1 MTIKITSRLLREIH
15 THGENA
21 YPEEGAGL
29 LLGNEQDGLRT
40 VRNLLKLENAREKN
54 ARHNRYL
61 ITARDMLQGEKEA
74 ERLGLSI
81 VGIFHS
87 RYLITARDMLQGEKE
102 AERLGLS
109 IIGIFHSHPDHP
121 NLPSE
126 FDREWAIPWYSYLI
140 TSIQNAEAQDSR
152 CWRLRDDRSGFSS
165 EEIIISQEEN

>member
-1 MTIKITSRLLREIH
+1 MERNMTINIPSRLLRKIH

-29 LLGNEQDGLRT
+29 LLGSEQDGFRCIQ
-40 VRNLLKLENAREKN
+40 NLLKLENAREKI

-81 VGIFHS
+81 V
-87 RYLITARDMLQGEKE
+87 
-102 AERLGLS
+102 
-109 IIGIFHSHPDHP
+109 GIFHSHPDHP

-140 TSIQNAEAQDSR
+140 TSIQNAEALDSR
-152 CWRLRDDRSGFSS
+152 CWRLLDDRSGFSS
-165 EEIIISQEEN
+165 EKIIITHEEN

>member
-1 MTIKITSRLLREIH
+1 MERIMTIKITSRLLSEIH

-29 LLGNEQDGLRT
+29 LLGNEQDGFRT
-40 VRNLLKLENAREKN
+40 VQNLLKLENAREKT

-81 VGIFHS
+81 V
-87 RYLITARDMLQGEKE
+87 
-102 AERLGLS
+102 
-109 IIGIFHSHPDHP
+109 GIFHSHPDHP

-140 TSIQNAEAQDSR
+140 TSIQNAKAQDSR
-152 CWRLRDDRSGFSS
+152 CWRLLDDRSGFSS
-165 EEIIISQEEN
+165 EEIIISEED

>member
-1 MTIKITSRLLREIH
+1 MTIKITSHLLREIH
-15 THGENA
+15 AHGENA

-29 LLGNEQDGLRT
+29 LLGSEQDGFRT
-40 VRNLLKLENAREKN
+40 VQNLLKLENAQEKI

-81 VGIFHS
+81 V
-87 RYLITARDMLQGEKE
+87 
-102 AERLGLS
+102 
-109 IIGIFHSHPDHP
+109 GIFHSHPDHP

-140 TSIQNAEAQDSR
+140 TSIQNAQAQDSR
-152 CWRLRDDRSGFSS
+152 CWRLLDDRSGFSP
-165 EEIIISQEEN
+165 EEIIISQEED

>member
-1 MTIKITSRLLREIH
+1 MERIMTIKITSRLLKEIH

-29 LLGNEQDGLRT
+29 LLGSEQDGFRSIL
-40 VRNLLKLENAREKN
+40 NLLKLENSREKI

-74 ERLGLSI
+74 EQLGLSI
-81 VGIFHS
+81 V
-87 RYLITARDMLQGEKE
+87 
-102 AERLGLS
+102 
-109 IIGIFHSHPDHP
+109 GIFHSHPDHP

-140 TSIQNAEAQDSR
+140 TSIQNAEALDTR
-152 CWRLRDDRSGFSS
+152 CWRLLDDRSSFSP